1 MGTLSPSDA
10 GEPRVETGKDRALPT
25 FREEAVAH
33 RSRRQGPGELIKLSP
48 GWTNWAFYSIL
59 ALFVAA
65 LVAASV
71 IEIDR
76 YADGA
81 AVTDPAGRVVV
92 LLPAALAPDVA
103 EGSLVELGTVK
114 AAVTAFEDRVIYPP
128 EIQSRFGLEIGT
140 PSVAVVTSA
149 PPEEVDAGAARVL
162 IESKPILVALVPGL
176 NALFGG
182 GDG

>member
-1 MGTLSPSDA
+1 M
-10 GEPRVETGKDRALPT
+10 ETGEDRALPT

-59 ALFVAA
+59 ALFLAA
-65 LVAASV
+65 VVAASV

-76 YADGA
+76 YADGT
-81 AVTDPAGRVVV
+81 AVTDSGGRVVV

-103 EGSLVELGTVK
+103 KGSLVRVGAEEALV
-114 AAVTAFEDRVIYPP
+114 VAFEDTILYPP
-128 EIQSRFGLEIGT
+128 EILSRFGLEIGT

-149 PPEEVDAGAARVL
+149 RPDAIEAGTARVL
-162 IESKPILVALVPGL
+162 IESEPILVALVPGL
-176 NALFGG
+176 SALFGG
-182 GDG
+182 DDG